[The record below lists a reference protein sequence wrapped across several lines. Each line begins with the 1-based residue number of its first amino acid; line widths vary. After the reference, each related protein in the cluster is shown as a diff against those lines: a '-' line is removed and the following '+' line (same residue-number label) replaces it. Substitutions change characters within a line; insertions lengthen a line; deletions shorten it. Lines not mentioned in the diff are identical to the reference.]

1 MKNPNENVKV
11 TNKLLA
17 NTRQQIDFYKRK
29 IGN

>member
-11 TNKLLA
+11 TNKLLV